1 MQSYIIPFLAVQL
14 PYKAEY
20 PMSVSPLHA
29 PSLESTN
36 PLDEL
41 YEPDS
46 TPLVR
51 DSKGKPQKY
60 IRTTML
66 VDGEYKTARIEV
78 ATGEIKPYNYAKN
91 HKDMPKARPSQA
103 FLEERANK
111 DYTAPGDLLG
121 YTPHWALI
129 APPER
134 SIKPPVDPKQQ
145 GAMRKSKPNP
155 NGRLLADYM
164 FVTDAIEAFP
174 CLDDMF
180 VGCANLDA
188 GGNSRPM
195 NTGLLFSLLRD
206 LNEINIETIQ
216 AYTGCSE
223 SHSYKLSAYLRVL
236 CTAFDTAVKDK
247 RIVQRP

>member
-1 MQSYIIPFLAVQL
+1 
-14 PYKAEY
+14 
-20 PMSVSPLHA
+20 MSVSPLHA

-60 IRTTML
+60 IRTVML
-66 VDGEYKTARIEV
+66 VDGEYKTARITVE
-78 ATGEIKPYNYAKN
+78 TGEIKPYNYAKK
-91 HKDMPKARPSQA
+91 KDDKPKARPSQA
-103 FLEERANK
+103 TIDARA
-111 DYTAPGDLLG
+111 TQRFSGPGDLLG
-121 YTPHWALI
+121 YVPHWVTI

-134 SIKPPVDPKQQ
+134 SVAQPDPTKP

-155 NGRLLADYM
+155 NGQLLADYL

-188 GGNSRPM
+188 GGNTRPM

-206 LNEINIETIQ
+206 LNDINIETIQ

-223 SHSYKLSAYLRVL
+223 SHSYKLAAYLRIL
-236 CTAFDTAVKDK
+236 STAFDTAVDNKL
-247 RIVQRP
+247 IA

>member
-1 MQSYIIPFLAVQL
+1 MQSYIISIPVVNL

-20 PMSVSPLHA
+20 TMSVSPLHA
-29 PSLESTN
+29 PAVESTN
-36 PLDEL
+36 PLDVL
-41 YEPDS
+41 HKPDCS
-46 TPLVR
+46 PLPV
-51 DSKGKPQKY
+51 DSQAKPQKY
-60 IRTTML
+60 IRTMML

-188 GGNSRPM
+188 GGNTRPM
-195 NTGLLFSLLRD
+195 KTGLLFNLLRD
-206 LNEINIETIQ
+206 LNDINVESIQ

-223 SHSYKLSAYLRVL
+223 SHSYKLAAYLRIL
-236 CTAFDTAVKDK
+236 STAFDTAVDNKL
-247 RIVQRP
+247 IA